1 MSYTSVAE
9 KAADRVL
16 GGVKQAQELTINAVS
31 TVTGIVGGFL
41 PELPTLPLA
50 SKLPQPEQ
58 VVKTGFSIAEDVLKT
73 NKQYALQLVQAF
85 QPITSK
91 VVPAARKTRK
101 AAAAE
106 K

>member
-1 MSYTSVAE
+1 MTYTSVAE

-31 TVTGIVGGFL
+31 TVTGFVGGFL

-58 VVKTGFSIAEDVLKT
+58 LVKTGFSIAEDVLKT

-91 VVPAARKTRK
+91 VVPSRKSARKT
-101 AAAAE
+101 AE
-106 K
+106 AK